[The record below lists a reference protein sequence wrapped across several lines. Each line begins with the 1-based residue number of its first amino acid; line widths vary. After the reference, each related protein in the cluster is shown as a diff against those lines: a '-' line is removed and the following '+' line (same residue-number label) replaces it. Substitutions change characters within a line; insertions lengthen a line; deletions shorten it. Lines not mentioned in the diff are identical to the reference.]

1 MLLSFQTYLSHTH
14 TLCLSLS
21 HTHTLRLSLTRTHSV
36 SLSHTYTHSVSL
48 SHVHTHVVCTCQ
60 VWRSHKQWTQH
71 SCEPQQR
78 YRGRADHRRHC
89 CQYRHRLT
97 AMHLTCLLVKP
108 QQSMTTRERS
118 PAVFV
123 TAIDMMPVSLTQ
135 LKRAERPQRTRALLV
150 SHMLVYTY
158 NVFTVLCLLI
168 TAHLLMLVSKVG
180 WSKVGWSVLQNRC
193 THVLQQL

>member
-1 MLLSFQTYLSHTH
+1 MCLCCFHFKHICHFLSLSLTHTH
-14 TLCLSLS
+14 T
-21 HTHTLRLSLTRTHSV
+21 
-36 SLSHTYTHSVSL
+36 
-48 SHVHTHVVCTCQ
+48 HVHTHVVCTCQ

-118 PAVFV
+118 RAVFAHF
-123 TAIDMMPVSLTQ
+123 TAYTIPSLLYPGMCSYLFHCVCFTIF
-135 LKRAERPQRTRALLV
+135 
-150 SHMLVYTY
+150 VYEPLAGKSVQCIY
-158 NVFTVLCLLI
+158 TVI
-168 TAHLLMLVSKVG
+168 
-180 WSKVGWSVLQNRC
+180 
-193 THVLQQL
+193 